1 MESLGPGSTQLSLK
15 GGGSR
20 KGLSGAGSPS
30 SCHPPTLILPACAI
44 PALVTAYWGPVPWD
58 EGRVL
63 QPVWELPEAHGG
75 SLLPRCSAELLKRLG
90 SKLVVK
96 QKKNPKHFIIHQTAA
111 ARFTGVI
118 L

>member
-44 PALVTAYWGPVPWD
+44 PALVTVSWGPVPWD

-75 SLLPRCSAELLKRLG
+75 SLLPRCSAELLKLLG

-96 QKKNPKHFIIHQTAA
+96 QKKNPNILLSTKQLLL
-111 ARFTGVI
+111 RFMGVI